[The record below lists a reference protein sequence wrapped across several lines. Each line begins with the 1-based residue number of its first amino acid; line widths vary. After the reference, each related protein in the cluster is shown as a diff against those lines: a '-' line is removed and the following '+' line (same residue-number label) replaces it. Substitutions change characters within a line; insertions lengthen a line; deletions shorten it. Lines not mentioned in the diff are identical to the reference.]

1 MLNLILLYLA
11 SFFLVFW
18 GIAHLFPTR
27 SVIAEFGEIK
37 IENQRIV
44 AMEWINEGATLIFMG
59 ILIAAIT
66 YVDHTNTVSKTV
78 YRLSFLMLNAL
89 SVISLFT
96 GFKISFLPYKLC
108 PVIFSGASVLIMLGL
123 YL

>member
-1 MLNLILLYLA
+1 MWNLILLYLA

-27 SVIAEFGEIK
+27 SVVAEFGDIS
-37 IENQRIV
+37 IDNQRIV
-44 AMEWINEGATLIFMG
+44 AMEWINEGATLVFLG

-66 YVDHTNTVSKTV
+66 YVDHNHTVSKTV
-78 YRLSFLMLNAL
+78 YRLSFLMLNAM

-108 PVIFSGASVLIMLGL
+108 PVIFSGASVLIILGC

>member
-1 MLNLILLYLA
+1 MTNLILLYLA

-27 SVIAEFGEIK
+27 SVVSEFGDIS
-37 IENQRIV
+37 IDNQRIV

-59 ILIAAIT
+59 ILIAAVT
-66 YVDHTNTVSKTV
+66 LADHTGAVSKTV
-78 YRLSFLMLNAL
+78 YRLSFLMLISM

-108 PVIFSGASVLIMLGL
+108 PVIFSGAAVMIILGC

>member
-1 MLNLILLYLA
+1 MLNPMLLYLA

-27 SVIAEFGEIK
+27 SVISEFGDIS
-37 IENQRIV
+37 IDNQRIV

-59 ILIAAIT
+59 ILVAAVT
-66 YVDHTNTVSKTV
+66 YVDHNGAVSKTV
-78 YRLSFLMLNAL
+78 YRLSFLMLNAM

-108 PVIFSGASVLIMLGL
+108 PVIFSGASLLIILGC

>member
-1 MLNLILLYLA
+1 MTNLILLYLA

-27 SVIAEFGEIK
+27 SVVSDFGDIS
-37 IENQRIV
+37 IDNQRIV

-59 ILIAAIT
+59 ILIAAVT
-66 YVDHTNTVSKTV
+66 HADHTGAVSKTV
-78 YRLSFLMLNAL
+78 YRLSFLMLIAM

-108 PVIFSGASVLIMLGL
+108 PVIFSGAAVMIILGC